1 MANVKPFRGL
11 RYDTKRTGP
20 LSGVTTP
27 PYDIISPLEQEMYC
41 KKHKNSIIHL
51 ELGKTYDTDTDTNNR
66 YTAPGTI

>member
-51 ELGKTYDTDTDTNNR
+51 ELGKT
-66 YTAPGTI
+66 